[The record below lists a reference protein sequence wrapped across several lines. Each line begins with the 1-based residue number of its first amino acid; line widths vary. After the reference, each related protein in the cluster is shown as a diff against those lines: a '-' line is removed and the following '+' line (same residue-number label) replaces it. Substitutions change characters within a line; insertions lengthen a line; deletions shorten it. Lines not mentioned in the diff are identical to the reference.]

1 MYGQAELQKIINLF
15 TAECKALFGD
25 KLSDVRLYG
34 SYARGT
40 QEEYSDIDVMI
51 LLDMDDNEARKYL
64 LPVCGIASDI
74 SLAYDGVDLSP
85 FVCSKVH
92 YDKLKNFPGFYNNVM
107 TEGVSMYA

>member
-1 MYGQAELQKIINLF
+1 MCGQAELQKIINLL
-15 TAECKALFGD
+15 TAECKALFGN

-51 LLDMDDNEARKYL
+51 LLDMDDAEARKYL

-74 SLAYDGVDLSP
+74 SLAYGGVNLSP
-85 FVCSKVH
+85 FVCIKVH